1 MKKLKCVFYG
11 IPKDMQP
18 YVRKKLRGFSVS
30 MKDEP
35 LSDENI
41 DAKTEVLGVFVDSPV
56 SSKTISHLPK
66 LKLIVTMSTGYD
78 HVALT
83 VAKRKNIPVC
93 NVPSYGEN
101 TVAEHAL
108 SLILALSRKLFQS
121 VKRVKEGVYDYHGLR
136 GFDIK
141 GKTIG
146 IIGAGHIGMH
156 LVGML
161 QGFDATVIAYDP
173 HPNKKFEKKYR
184 FEYATLDRL
193 IKTSDIISLH
203 VPLLPAT
210 KYIINSKVL
219 KKMKK
224 GSYIVNTARGGLID
238 AEALVKALDDGT
250 IAGAGLDVLED
261 EGLVEHHEQLFGAQ
275 NGERRMRI
283 NLMNNF
289 LIDHPNTIITP
300 HNAFNSTEA
309 VMRIMDTTVENIKQY
324 ADDKPQNDV
333 TKK

>member
-11 IPKDMQP
+11 IPKDLQP
-18 YVRKKLRGFSVS
+18 YVRKKLRGFSVN
-30 MKDEP
+30 MKDEKLTEHTLDP
-35 LSDENI
+35 KTNILS
-41 DAKTEVLGVFVDSPV
+41 VFVDSPV
-56 SSKTISHLPK
+56 TNKIISQLPQ

-78 HVALT
+78 HVAIAA
-83 VAKRKNIPVC
+83 AKRKNIPVC

-108 SLILALSRKLFQS
+108 ALILALSKNLFPS

-146 IIGAGHIGMH
+146 IIGTGHIGMH
-156 LVGML
+156 LVRML

-173 HPNKKFEKKYR
+173 HPNESLEHTYG
-184 FEYATLDRL
+184 FEYATFDRL
-193 IKTSDIISLH
+193 LRTSDIISLH
-203 VPLLPAT
+203 VPLLPST
-210 KYIINSKVL
+210 THLINNSTI

-224 GSYIVNTARGGLID
+224 GVYIVNTSRGGLID

-261 EGLVEHHEQLFGAQ
+261 EGLVEDHEELFGAK
-275 NGERRMRI
+275 NNDRRMRL
-283 NLMNNF
+283 NLMNNV
-289 LIDHPNTIITP
+289 LIDHSKTIITP

-309 VMRIMDTTVENIKQY
+309 VMRIMDTTIENIKQY
-324 ADDKPQNDV
+324 AAGKPHNDV
-333 TKK
+333 TQA

>member
-18 YVRKKLRGFSVS
+18 HVRKKLRGFSVS
-30 MKDEP
+30 MRDES
-35 LSDENI
+35 LSDDSI
-41 DAKTEVLGVFVDSPV
+41 DPKTEILGVFVDSPIT
-56 SSKTISHLPK
+56 SKTISHLPK
-66 LKLIVTMSTGYD
+66 LQLIVTMSTGFD
-78 HVALT
+78 HVATT
-83 VAKRKNIPVC
+83 VAKRKKIPVC

-108 SLILALSRKLFQS
+108 ALMLALSRQLFLS

-146 IIGAGHIGMH
+146 IIGAGHIGIH
-156 LVGML
+156 LIRML
-161 QGFDATVIAYDP
+161 QGFEANVIAYDP
-173 HPNKKFEKKYR
+173 HPNKKFEKKYG
-184 FEYATLDRL
+184 FEYATFDRL
-193 IKTSDIISLH
+193 LKTSDIISLH

-210 KYIINSKVL
+210 THIINEKTL

-224 GSYIVNTARGGLID
+224 GAYIVNTARGGLID
-238 AEALVKALDDGT
+238 AEALVKALDDGR

-261 EGLVEHHEQLFGAQ
+261 EGLVEHHEQLFGAK
-275 NGERRMRI
+275 NGERRMRL
-283 NLMNNF
+283 NLMNNI
-289 LIDHPNTIITP
+289 LIDHPKTIITP

-309 VMRIMDTTVENIKQY
+309 VMRIMDTTVENIKHY
-324 ADDKPQNDV
+324 ASGNIQNDV
-333 TKK
+333 TT

>member
-35 LSDENI
+35 LNEDNL
-41 DAKTEVLGVFVDSPV
+41 DKKTEVLGVFVDSPIT
-56 SSKTISHLPK
+56 SNTISHLPK

-83 VAKRKNIPVC
+83 IAKRKKIPVC

-108 SLILALSRKLFQS
+108 ALMLALSRKLFPS
-121 VKRVKEGVYDYHGLR
+121 VKRVKEGIYDYHGLR

-156 LVGML
+156 LVRML

-173 HPNKKFEKKYR
+173 HPEKKLEKKYG
-184 FEYATLDRL
+184 FEYATFDRL

-210 KYIINSKVL
+210 KHLINKKVL

-261 EGLVEHHEQLFGAQ
+261 EGLVADHEDLFGLQ
-275 NGERRMRI
+275 NGEKRMRL
-283 NLMNNF
+283 NLMNNM
-289 LIDHPNTIITP
+289 LIDHPRVIITP

-309 VMRIMDTTVENIKQY
+309 VTRIMDTTVENIKRY
-324 ADDKPQNDV
+324 ADGKPQNDV